1 LFKHT
6 LIAENKN
13 FSQLSFD
20 LLKISYYLTASLLT
34 ILIPSEGSPL
44 PFDTKGS
51 HPVPPRY
58 WVVFFKEN

>member
-6 LIAENKN
+6 LIAENKKI
-13 FSQLSFD
+13 SQKTFD
-20 LLKISYYLTASLLT
+20 LLHLTYYLTPSLLT
-34 ILIPSEGSPL
+34 KLILSEGSPL

-51 HPVPPRY
+51 HPVPPRH

>member
-6 LIAENKN
+6 LNAEAKN
-13 FSQLSFD
+13 FSQKIFD
-20 LLKISYYLTASLLT
+20 LLHLTYYLAASLLT
-34 ILIPSEGSPL
+34 ILILSEGSPL